1 MSYLING
8 THLLTYVLKDLNF
21 KSGIGTGAESN
32 NCYNQINANIIMC
45 QVLET
50 ARISLTVSLFLSL
63 IPGLI
68 RECSREAT
76 AINTSV
82 RKM

>member
-8 THLLTYVLKDLNF
+8 THVLTYVLKDLNF
-21 KSGIGTGAESN
+21 KSGIGTGTESN

-50 ARISLTVSLFLSL
+50 ARIRLTASLFFFLL
-63 IPGLI
+63 YQD
-68 RECSREAT
+68 
-76 AINTSV
+76 
-82 RKM
+82 